1 MIGRT
6 TEALPHRCN
15 NNGMALI
22 QLYDK
27 PRVRPM
33 IPPSVIKSILS
44 YAMVGY
50 TVHPPRVCIN
60 DFWDDDIGH
69 EKHAELAV
77 DVCSQRG
84 STTQIS
90 RVTDAKK
97 SAETRPVA
105 LRKA

>member
-60 DFWDDDIGH
+60 DLWDDDIGH

-90 RVTDAKK
+90 LESPMETSLQRRV
-97 SAETRPVA
+97 
-105 LRKA
+105 L